1 MVDKVI
7 ATPAALEL
15 IAELTAKHGPVM
27 FHQSG
32 GCCDN
37 SAANCYLPGEITTG
51 AGDVLLGEIGGAP
64 FYISRSQYEY
74 WKHTQLIID
83 VVEGHG
89 GTFSL
94 EGPEG
99 KAFHTRS
106 RVFSDA
112 EWAEL
117 CRAETALAQN
127 PLSATP
133 LDTVAEE

>member
-1 MVDKVI
+1 MIEKVI
-7 ATPAALEL
+7 ATAEALEL
-15 IAELTAKHGPVM
+15 IERLKARHGPVM

-37 SAANCYLPGEITTG
+37 SAANCYLPGEITIG
-51 AGDVLLGEIGGAP
+51 AGDVWLGDIGGSP
-64 FYISRSQYEY
+64 FYISKSQYEY

-83 VVEGHG
+83 VIEGQG

-106 RVFSDA
+106 RLFTDA

-117 CRAETALAQN
+117 QAAG
-127 PLSATP
+127 S
-133 LDTVAEE
+133 V